1 MFGLN
6 NRNDAKEIKGGW
18 WQLLK
23 LGFTPTKGKQLQIL
37 LILINAFFFT
47 RCNHKNKYIEKD
59 EENKLVIIKTNK
71 ERIFKLDNS
80 EFKVSTTT
88 NTVYINNEISK
99 YIYKDICDSIKFIY
113 DYKDT
118 IISGFPVIMAIW
130 DKIKNDTL
138 KIEFEFARPPYVDY
152 QYYINDAEI
161 YFESDSITSFFHK
174 AKINKNDSL
183 LFIKCVFYKNGK
195 KWKTFRRKQPI

>member
-1 MFGLN
+1 MFGLKNKNGGMEN
-6 NRNDAKEIKGGW
+6 NGCRR
-18 WQLLK
+18 QSFK
-23 LGFTPTKGKQLQIL
+23 LGFIPITGKQLQIL

-138 KIEFEFARPPYVDY
+138 KIELSLHVLLMLI
-152 QYYINDAEI
+152 INI
-161 YFESDSITSFFHK
+161 I
-174 AKINKNDSL
+174 
-183 LFIKCVFYKNGK
+183 
-195 KWKTFRRKQPI
+195 